1 MRQTRNLAFKT
12 YDGFEENGKDFFWV
26 TALQDQIDDWL
37 NSISYVHEVT
47 NTRIILD
54 DCATS
59 RDVKKKTNEW
69 TRESSISTGHKGI
82 GI

>member
-1 MRQTRNLAFKT
+1 M
-12 YDGFEENGKDFFWV
+12 

-59 RDVKKKTNEW
+59 RDVKK
-69 TRESSISTGHKGI
+69 
-82 GI
+82 